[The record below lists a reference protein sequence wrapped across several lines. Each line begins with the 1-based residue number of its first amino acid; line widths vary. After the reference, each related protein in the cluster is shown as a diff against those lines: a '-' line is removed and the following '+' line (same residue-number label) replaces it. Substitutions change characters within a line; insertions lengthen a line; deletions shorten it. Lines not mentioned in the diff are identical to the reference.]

1 MTYLE
6 LCQKLRQ
13 ECGIQG
19 SGPTSVTGNSG
30 LQAKLVNWI
39 ADANDE
45 ICAMWFDWAFLWTEL
60 EETTVADSEEITKPS
75 DLGVYDRDS
84 FYLDYSTD
92 DYQKLTEIDYAAW
105 RRVYRQG
112 TKTSDMPSFFA
123 IAPNRNII
131 LEPPPD
137 DEYTLTAHYWKT
149 ATRLSANAD
158 NTLVPTRFQRIIIA
172 RAKMYFAEHENAP
185 EVLQGAM
192 MEYNSLLMNLEAS
205 QLPGMA
211 PRRVSS
217 NNLQVIPE

>member
-30 LQAKLVNWI
+30 LQVKLVNWI

-45 ICAMWFDWAFLWTEL
+45 ICAMWLDWAFLWTEL
-60 EETTVADSEEITKPS
+60 EDTTVENSYEITKPS
-75 DLGVYDRDS
+75 DLGAYDRDS
-84 FYLDYSTD
+84 FYLDYDSD
-92 DYQKLTEIDYAAW
+92 DYQWLTEIDYAVW

-112 TKTSDMPSFFA
+112 TRTSDKPTRFA
-123 IAPNRNII
+123 IAPDRNII

-137 DEYTLTAHYWKT
+137 DEYTLTANYWKT
-149 ATRLSANAD
+149 ASRLSANTD
-158 NTLVPTRFQRIIIA
+158 NTLIPARFQRIIIA
-172 RAKMYFAEHENAP
+172 KAKMYFAEHENAP

-192 MEYNSLLMNLEAS
+192 MEYNSLLTSLEAS

-211 PRRVSS
+211 ARRQASS
-217 NNLQVIPE
+217 SLQVIPE